1 MPMIGMRADI
11 SALVD
16 AIVAGDSNQII
27 TTAHNLLLQGAPA
40 AVITGRVGMIAAHGD
55 EDGHVILTL
64 NAAGSVSRWLDA
76 LPLSPEE
83 AGRGRER
90 ELPLLV
96 QALVAAA
103 PAIRAGHAAHD
114 TYPEPFF
121 PSGLPQGKTVDDM
134 MHDAVYS
141 GDATLVERLLFG
153 LYGTGADYRTMQV
166 RAYDGISTT
175 FQDSG
180 HPLIF
185 AVRGMQL
192 LDAVEWGNRAPNILH
207 WLAPHLPLHTSE
219 PVWINTVRSF
229 LADPDHSLASLR
241 TRLSAPKDENALLL
255 RSLILSDAAT
265 AEVCQGVYDALIKRG
280 ASASGVGSVI
290 ALAAA
295 DAMQMVGDNDRDAFV
310 HAAHGLLFA
319 AAVRL
324 VYKQVQDPPAL
335 PLLFTAA
342 AFINA
347 LQKDLSEQRTAPE
360 ATAARPTIF
369 GGGLIS
375 SALLDTLQ
383 EQLHVQDFA
392 GALTTVRRYLQL
404 GHDERTL
411 FAVIGLAAAQADA
424 AADQGHTLQIVH
436 SAGEEFMAWPSALTD
451 TNIDG
456 FLRVALR
463 AVTFAKRNSLAA
475 NV

>member
-1 MPMIGMRADI
+1 MIGMHTDI
-11 SALVD
+11 SALLD
-16 AIVAGDSNQII
+16 AIVAGNTDQII
-27 TTAHNLLLQGAPA
+27 ATARPLLLQGAPA
-40 AVITGRVGMIAAHGD
+40 AVIAGRVGMIAAHGD
-55 EDGHVILTL
+55 KDGHTILTL

-83 AGRGRER
+83 AGHGRER

-114 TYPEPFF
+114 TYPEPLF

-134 MHDAVYS
+134 MHEAIYGD
-141 GDATLVERLLFG
+141 DATLVERLLFG

-166 RAYDGISTT
+166 RTYDGISTT
-175 FQDSG
+175 FQYGG

-192 LDAVEWGNRAPNILH
+192 LDAVEWGNQAPNILH
-207 WLAPHLPLHTSE
+207 WLAPHLPLHTEE

-229 LADPDHSLASLR
+229 LADPGHSLASLR
-241 TRLSAPKDENALLL
+241 TRLSAPKDENALPL
-255 RSLILSDAAT
+255 RGLILSDAAT
-265 AEVCQGVYDALIKRG
+265 AQVCQGVYDALIKRG
-280 ASASGVGSVI
+280 ASAHGVGSVI

-295 DAMQMVGDNDRDAFV
+295 DATQIAGDDDRDVFI
-310 HAAHGLLFA
+310 HAARGLLFA

-324 VYKQVQDPPAL
+324 VFKQVQDLPAL
-335 PLLFTAA
+335 PLLFTSA

-347 LQKDLSEQRTAPE
+347 LRKDLSQQGGAPQS
-360 ATAARPTIF
+360 TAARPTIF

-383 EQLHVQDFA
+383 EQLNVQDFT

-404 GHDERTL
+404 GHDKRAL
-411 FAVIGLAAAQADA
+411 CAVIGLAAAQADA
-424 AADQGHTLQIVH
+424 AADQGHTLEVVH
-436 SAGEEFMAWPSALTD
+436 SAGEEFMAWPSALAD
-451 TNIDG
+451 TNVDG
-456 FLRVALR
+456 FLRAALR
-463 AVTFAKRNSLAA
+463 AVTFAKRNSLVT
-475 NV
+475 NM

>member
-1 MPMIGMRADI
+1 
-11 SALVD
+11 
-16 AIVAGDSNQII
+16 
-27 TTAHNLLLQGAPA
+27 
-40 AVITGRVGMIAAHGD
+40 
-55 EDGHVILTL
+55 
-64 NAAGSVSRWLDA
+64 
-76 LPLSPEE
+76 
-83 AGRGRER
+83 
-90 ELPLLV
+90 
-96 QALVAAA
+96 
-103 PAIRAGHAAHD
+103 
-114 TYPEPFF
+114 
-121 PSGLPQGKTVDDM
+121 
-134 MHDAVYS
+134 
-141 GDATLVERLLFG
+141 
-153 LYGTGADYRTMQV
+153 
-166 RAYDGISTT
+166 
-175 FQDSG
+175 
-180 HPLIF
+180 
-185 AVRGMQL
+185 
-192 LDAVEWGNRAPNILH
+192 
-207 WLAPHLPLHTSE
+207 
-219 PVWINTVRSF
+219 
-229 LADPDHSLASLR
+229 
-241 TRLSAPKDENALLL
+241 
-255 RSLILSDAAT
+255 
-265 AEVCQGVYDALIKRG
+265 
-280 ASASGVGSVI
+280 
-290 ALAAA
+290 
-295 DAMQMVGDNDRDAFV
+295 MQMVGDNDRDAFV

-451 TNIDG
+451 TNING

-463 AVTFAKRNSLAA
+463 AVTFAKRNSLAT
-475 NV
+475 NM